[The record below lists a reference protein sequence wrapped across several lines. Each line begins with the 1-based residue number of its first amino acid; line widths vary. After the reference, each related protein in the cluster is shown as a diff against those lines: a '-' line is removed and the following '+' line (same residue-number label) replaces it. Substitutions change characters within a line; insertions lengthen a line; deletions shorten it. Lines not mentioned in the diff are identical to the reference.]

1 MPNKSPIFPPLFH
14 PDYVYS
20 MNADAVII
28 ALVIVLIDLKLKPQ
42 KIAIWFNPQMFFFI
56 LDLALP

>member
-28 ALVIVLIDLKLKPQ
+28 APVIVLIDLKLKPQ
-42 KIAIWFNPQMFFFI
+42 KIAVSNWFNP
-56 LDLALP
+56 